1 MEGRV
6 LRRPNAAAALDSLR
20 SRQGRDQASARGVRD
35 PHRTVF
41 RVGPSL
47 LPLRTGRAIPTRDRR
62 GRASRGHGRAHV
74 MLVRGPG
81 PGLPLCRGRGVGVR
95 RALHIRRDG
104 VLRHRLREGNASP
117 HGPLHPRGAGRAKG
131 HHAIWRDSPAGRAG
145 VDRRRRPAASR
156 RGGLAP
162 GLRAPR
168 RTGANSRVVAG
179 SYLRPSLVKWT
190 VDTEAGLISKEEDG
204 PAAQKIPLY
213 STAGFEELSKLW
225 LKVGWN
231 QKYAYTFT
239 WLGRPVIQ
247 LPDDMIRVQEVL
259 HHVRPDVIVECGV
272 AHGGSLVY
280 YASICKLAGRGRIVG
295 IDIEIRPHNRAAIEA
310 HPLSPLITLI
320 EGSSTAPETV
330 AAAAAEIRAGE
341 TVLVILDSNHTR
353 KHVRAE
359 LESYAPFV
367 SVDSY
372 LVVMD
377 GIMRLVADT
386 PRGDLDWEADNPIAA
401 VEDFVADNAD
411 FVVEQPPWPFNE
423 SELRSNV
430 TYYPRGFLRRV
441 R

>member
-1 MEGRV
+1 
-6 LRRPNAAAALDSLR
+6 
-20 SRQGRDQASARGVRD
+20 
-35 PHRTVF
+35 
-41 RVGPSL
+41 
-47 LPLRTGRAIPTRDRR
+47 
-62 GRASRGHGRAHV
+62 
-74 MLVRGPG
+74 
-81 PGLPLCRGRGVGVR
+81 
-95 RALHIRRDG
+95 
-104 VLRHRLREGNASP
+104 
-117 HGPLHPRGAGRAKG
+117 
-131 HHAIWRDSPAGRAG
+131 
-145 VDRRRRPAASR
+145 
-156 RGGLAP
+156 
-162 GLRAPR
+162 
-168 RTGANSRVVAG
+168 VVAG